1 MRVQLGVKC
10 VKQIPE
16 VKVLLVSVVVFVVRF
31 EVVVE
36 FVLVEDM
43 VAAVKAAEL
52 DIVLLVLIR
61 YLSLII

>member
-1 MRVQLGVKC
+1 MQLGVKC

-16 VKVLLVSVVVFVVRF
+16 VKVLLVSVVVFVVRL

-61 YLSLII
+61 YL

>member
-1 MRVQLGVKC
+1 MQLGVKC

>member
-16 VKVLLVSVVVFVVRF
+16 VKVLLVSVVVFVVRL

-61 YLSLII
+61 YL

>member
-16 VKVLLVSVVVFVVRF
+16 VKVLLVSVVVFVVRL